1 MSKEMNYLYIPACP
15 DAIAQAWH
23 LSTRS
28 LFFPMYF
35 QLQQRGYNYSDRVIS
50 TMTVSVLTFWV
61 IKPKTPNTNCF
72 RDNLKSI
79 KFGRCRWNS
88 KKLRKNKKQTKKKE
102 QQKYT
107 ELDHT
112 AVCCGWEKKKKSDVS
127 KERRM
132 AGDTWSKSRS
142 EDPEAVADTQTH
154 NNHVTAALYTEI
166 HTAVRGRR
174 RSFTKHHH
182 HPFPRVSL
190 TPFLPHTHTHTLF
203 SLSHTHIHT
212 NTVARRQ
219 HAVHEACGESLLSRA
234 D

>member
-23 LSTRS
+23 LCTRS

-88 KKLRKNKKQTKKKE
+88 KELRKKTNKKRTTKIHWAGPHSCVLWLRGKKKE
-102 QQKYT
+102 KRAM
-107 ELDHT
+107 LVKKD
-112 AVCCGWEKKKKSDVS
+112 GWLVT
-127 KERRM
+127 RGVR
-132 AGDTWSKSRS
+132 AGQRILRQW
-142 EDPEAVADTQTH
+142 QTH
-154 NNHVTAALYTEI
+154 K
-166 HTAVRGRR
+166 HT
-174 RSFTKHHH
+174 T
-182 HPFPRVSL
+182 
-190 TPFLPHTHTHTLF
+190 TT
-203 SLSHTHIHT
+203 
-212 NTVARRQ
+212 
-219 HAVHEACGESLLSRA
+219 
-234 D
+234 

>member
-23 LSTRS
+23 LSMRS

-79 KFGRCRWNS
+79 KFGRCQWNS
-88 KKLRKNKKQTKKKE
+88 KKLRKNKKE

-112 AVCCGWEKKKKSDVS
+112 AVCCGWERKKKRAMLVKKDGWLVT
-127 KERRM
+127 RGVR
-132 AGDTWSKSRS
+132 AGQRILRQW
-142 EDPEAVADTQTH
+142 QTH
-154 NNHVTAALYTEI
+154 K
-166 HTAVRGRR
+166 HT
-174 RSFTKHHH
+174 T
-182 HPFPRVSL
+182 
-190 TPFLPHTHTHTLF
+190 TT
-203 SLSHTHIHT
+203 
-212 NTVARRQ
+212 
-219 HAVHEACGESLLSRA
+219 
-234 D
+234 